1 MGQIGRISQI
11 SRIAGM
17 IRGKVIPVGGFFR
30 APYIYVKRRLR
41 GQSPL
46 DLLTEVTQRRAGK

>member
-11 SRIAGM
+11 SRIAGK
-17 IRGKVIPVGGFFR
+17 IRGEVIPVGGFFR

-46 DLLTEVTQRRAGK
+46 DLLAEVTQPSVGK